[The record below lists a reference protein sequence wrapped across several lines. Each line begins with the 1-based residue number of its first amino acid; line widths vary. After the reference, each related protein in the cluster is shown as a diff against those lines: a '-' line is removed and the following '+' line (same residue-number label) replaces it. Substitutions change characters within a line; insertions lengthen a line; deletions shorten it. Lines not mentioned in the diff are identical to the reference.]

1 MITMMKERNPMRMM
15 QQKEEGEVEEED
27 QEDEKKT
34 KTKKNEQ
41 REEIYEEKKLLVCYT
56 REDVSKSSFD
66 YRRWARVERG
76 TLFASGRE
84 QSVGTI

>member
-15 QQKEEGEVEEED
+15 QQKEEEREEED
-27 QEDEKKT
+27 QEDEK

-41 REEIYEEKKLLVCYT
+41 REEIYEEKKLLLRYT
-56 REDVSKSSFD
+56 REDVSKSSFFSD